1 MKATST
7 KPFVR
12 LAGIVERLRGSL
24 WLLPALGTIGAII
37 AGTLLPRVGV
47 PEESALDAVLFPGG
61 PDGAQAMLQAVA
73 TSVITVTTLVF
84 TLTVVALQ
92 LASTQFSP
100 RLLRTF
106 LRLPANQF
114 VLSTFIATFVYCL
127 VVLRW
132 VRVAQPVF
140 LPRLAVSV
148 AFLLVL
154 LSVAALVFFLSHI
167 TTEIR
172 ISTLMWRVEHD
183 TLETVDRVHP
193 EPYVADTAAAQLPS
207 RPIHAVPL
215 PSQGSGIVQA
225 VAAESLRRIGH
236 EHGVMLVLACRV
248 GDRLVR
254 EGTVAWTWSPDG
266 TFRAE
271 SLGPLTDAVAE
282 AVTIGYER
290 TMQQDI
296 SYGVRQLTDV
306 AVKAMSPGVNDPTTA
321 VDAVG
326 HLTAVLTVLARRR
339 LEPLVVTEDDAVG
352 FALDRP
358 SFDDYLGMAVSQIRR
373 YGAREPDVLLA
384 LLDLCREVTETA
396 LDPQQVSAVREQ
408 VRLIV
413 AAGRRSLEEPKD
425 VERVEDAADVVLAI
439 ADGGRPPQVAAVRGD
454 T

>member
-1 MKATST
+1 MKAVNTTS
-7 KPFVR
+7 FVR
-12 LAGIVERLRGSL
+12 LAGIVEGLRGSL
-24 WLLPALGTIGAII
+24 WLLPAIGTVAAIV
-37 AGTLLPRVGV
+37 AGTLLPRVRV
-47 PEESALDAVLFPGG
+47 SEDSTLDAVLFPGG
-61 PDGAQAMLQAVA
+61 PDAAQAMLQAVA

-127 VVLRW
+127 AVLRW
-132 VRVAQPVF
+132 VRVTEPIF
-140 LPRLAVSV
+140 LPKLAVSI
-148 AFLLVL
+148 AFVLVL

-172 ISTLMWRVEHD
+172 ISTLMWRVEND
-183 TLETVDRVHP
+183 TVDTVERVHP
-193 EPYVADTAAAQLPS
+193 DPYAADVPAAHLPP
-207 RPIHAVPL
+207 RPVHAVPL
-215 PSQGSGIVQA
+215 PAHRSGIVQA
-225 VAAESLRRIGH
+225 VAAESLRQIGSD
-236 EHGVMLVLACRV
+236 HGVMLVLACRV

-254 EGTVAWTWSPDG
+254 EGTVAWAWSPDG
-266 TFRAE
+266 TFKE
-271 SLGPLTDAVAE
+271 SLGALTDAVAQ

-339 LEPLVVTEDDAVG
+339 LEPLVVTEGEDVG

-384 LLDLCREVTETA
+384 LLDLCREVIETA
-396 LDPQQVSAVREQ
+396 LDPRHVAAVREQ

-425 VERVEDAADVVLAI
+425 VERVEDAAEVVLAI
-439 ADGGRPPQVAAVRGD
+439 ADGARPPQVAAVRGD